1 MLLTMHMREQIEA
14 FAKSLGFDL
23 VGFSPAKIEK
33 KYLDAFQQWIQAG
46 QHGGMQYMEKIERR
60 SDLTRILPGA
70 KSVICLALN
79 YNYPQAPLKSDSIR
93 VARYAYG
100 RDYHKTIGKKLKQ
113 LVKFLD
119 EIAPKHQHRS
129 YVDTGPLMERALA
142 EQSGLGRIGKNGCL
156 ITEEYGSW
164 VFLAEVITTL
174 DLTKKASLKTSF
186 PSNSGHFS
194 PLSSR
199 SPNPQKIPGQTP
211 QASLPLR
218 STFPPAQSAIAS
230 RWKPSSKNQSFNVC
244 GNCTKCVDAC
254 PTGAI
259 IRPGVIDSRL
269 CISYLTIEHKDKI
282 PPHLKKI
289 IDKTKRLYGCDICQ
303 EVCPH
308 NAAREKTHTHS
319 ELNDPKIATDQL
331 DTKDLKKIHTR
342 SDYLARF
349 AGSALMRSKQ
359 LPALTSIKDVLTN
372 LQ

>member
-1 MLLTMHMREQIEA
+1 MHMRKQIED

-23 VGFSPAKIEK
+23 VGFSPAKIEE
-33 KYLDAFQQWIQAG
+33 KYLKAFENWIDSGHQG
-46 QHGGMQYMEKIERR
+46 EMGYMEKIERR
-60 SDLTRILPGA
+60 SDLTKILPGA

-79 YNYPQAPLKSDSIR
+79 YNYPQEPLKPDGIR

-113 LVKFLD
+113 LVKFL
-119 EIAPKHQHRS
+119 EEVAPEHQHRW
-129 YVDTGPLMERALA
+129 YVDTGPLLERALA

-156 ITEEYGSW
+156 ITEQYGSW

-174 DLTKKASLKTSF
+174 DLTEKTSSKTSF
-186 PSNSGHFS
+186 
-194 PLSSR
+194 
-199 SPNPQKIPGQTP
+199 
-211 QASLPLR
+211 
-218 STFPPAQSAIAS
+218 STS
-230 RWKPSSKNQSFNVC
+230 RWSHSPKNPSGNVC
-244 GNCTKCVDAC
+244 GNCTKCIDAC

-259 IRPGVIDSRL
+259 IKPGVVDSRL

-308 NAAREKTHTHS
+308 NAAREKTHTHP
-319 ELNDPKIATDQL
+319 ELNEPKIATDQL
-331 DTKDLKKIHTR
+331 DKKELKKIHTR
-342 SDYLARF
+342 ADYLARF

-359 LPALTSIKDVLTN
+359 LPKLTSIESYSDTN
-372 LQ
+372 PPIS

>member
-1 MLLTMHMREQIEA
+1 MHMRKQIED

-23 VGFSPAKIEK
+23 VGFSPAKIEE
-33 KYLDAFQQWIQAG
+33 KYLDAFRDWIDSG
-46 QHGGMQYMEKIERR
+46 HHGEMEYMDKIERR
-60 SDLTRILPGA
+60 SDLTKILPGA

-79 YNYPQAPLKSDSIR
+79 YNYPQDPLKPDSIR

-113 LVKFLD
+113 LVKFLE
-119 EIAPKHQHRS
+119 EIAPEHQHRW
-129 YVDTGPLMERALA
+129 YVDTGPLLERALA
-142 EQSGLGRIGKNGCL
+142 EQAGIGRIGKNTCL

-174 DLTKKASLKTSF
+174 DLTKVI
-186 PSNSGHFS
+186 PGDFS
-194 PLSSR
+194 P
-199 SPNPQKIPGQTP
+199 Q
-211 QASLPLR
+211 
-218 STFPPAQSAIAS
+218 S
-230 RWKPSSKNQSFNVC
+230 RWSPSPKNPSGSVC
-244 GNCTKCVDAC
+244 GNCTKCIDAC

-259 IRPGVIDSRL
+259 IRPGVVDARL
-269 CISYLTIEHKDKI
+269 CISYLTIEHKDAI

-308 NAAREKTHTHS
+308 NAAREKNHTHP

-331 DTKDLKKIHTR
+331 DKKELKKIHTR
-342 SDYLARF
+342 TDYLARF

-359 LPALTSIKDVLTN
+359 LPKLTSIEGLPIR
-372 LQ
+372 LQD